1 MIIYNVTVNINNDVA
16 AEWLD
21 WMINTH
27 IPDVM
32 KTGCFLENRIF
43 RVMAD
48 EDSGGKTYSV
58 QYYCNSMAEFDVYEK
73 NFASALRAE
82 YNERYRDKFVAF
94 RTFLEVIK

>member
-1 MIIYNVTVNINNDVA
+1 MIVYNITINIDNDHA
-16 AEWLD
+16 EEWLN
-21 WMINTH
+21 WMRDVH

-43 RVMAD
+43 RVLAD

-58 QYYCNSMAEFDVYEK
+58 QYYCNSMKEFEQYEK
-73 NFASALRAE
+73 DFATALRADHTQ
-82 YNERYRDKFVAF
+82 RYKDKFVAF

>member
-1 MIIYNVTVNINNDVA
+1 MIVYNITVNIDNDR
-16 AEWLD
+16 AEDWLT
-21 WMINTH
+21 WMRDVH

-43 RVMAD
+43 RVLAD

-58 QYYCNSMAEFDVYEK
+58 QYYCNSMKEFEQYESD
-73 NFASALRAE
+73 FAAALRADHAQ
-82 YNERYRDKFVAF
+82 RYKDKFVAF